1 MRGFRFFIV
10 AFGVCSSLT
19 ALSLNVCAQESLE
32 RNIESLVRIGAEGE
46 GNESAAAAVKK
57 LVEVGP
63 SVLLPV
69 VSAAG
74 KGSAV
79 ADNWLRVVGHTVV
92 DRARAA
98 QAALP
103 LDELQAFIRDTTRQE
118 PARVLAFELLTQ
130 ADAAVAYRLEDSLLH
145 DPVQSLRRGA
155 VSKLIAVA
163 SNAEASQAKKLWMDA
178 LSAVRDEDQT
188 KTVAAALKNLGE
200 EVSLPRHFG
209 FLTRWQIIGPFDNT
223 GRKGFDAVFA
233 PEKEIDLSKACDGKG
248 KPVQWQPL
256 ESTDDYGKIN
266 FNTPL
271 TALKEATAYAFTS
284 LECPEERE
292 VELRLGCKNAW
303 KVWLNGTLLFGR
315 DEYHRGQKMDQY
327 KLKCRLKKGANSILV
342 KCCQNEQTESW
353 TVEWEF
359 QLRVCDSAG
368 TGLHFNES
376 KR

>member
-1 MRGFRFFIV
+1 MRSFRLLTV
-10 AFGVCSSLT
+10 AFGVSSSLT
-19 ALSLNVCAQESLE
+19 ALSLNMCAQESLE
-32 RNIESLVRIGAEGE
+32 RNIESLIRIGAEGE
-46 GNESAAAAVKK
+46 GNESASGAVKK
-57 LVEVGP
+57 LVDGGP

-79 ADNWLRVVGHTVV
+79 ADNWLRVVGNVVV

-98 QAALP
+98 RTPLP
-103 LDELQAFIRDTTRQE
+103 LAELQAFIRDTNRHE
-118 PARVLAFELLTQ
+118 SARVLAFDLLMQ
-130 ADAAVAYRLEDSLLH
+130 ADAAAAYTLEAALLH
-145 DPVQSLRRGA
+145 DPVQSLRRGG
-155 VSKLIAVA
+155 VSKLIDAA
-163 SNAEASQAKKLWMDA
+163 SKAESSEAKQRWMEA

-188 KTVAAALKNLGE
+188 KTVAAALKKLGV
-200 EVSLPRHFG
+200 EVNLPRHFG
-209 FLTRWQIIGPFDNT
+209 FLTRWHIIGPFDNT
-223 GRKGFDAVFA
+223 ERKGFDSVFA
-233 PEKEIDLSKACDGKG
+233 PEKAVELGKACDGKG
-248 KPVQWQPL
+248 KSVQWQPL
-256 ESTDDYGKIN
+256 ESNDEYGKIN
-266 FNTPL
+266 FNVPL

-284 LECPEERE
+284 IESPEEKD

-327 KLKCRLKKGANSILV
+327 ILKGRLKKGANSILV

-368 TGLHFNES
+368 TGLHFNEA